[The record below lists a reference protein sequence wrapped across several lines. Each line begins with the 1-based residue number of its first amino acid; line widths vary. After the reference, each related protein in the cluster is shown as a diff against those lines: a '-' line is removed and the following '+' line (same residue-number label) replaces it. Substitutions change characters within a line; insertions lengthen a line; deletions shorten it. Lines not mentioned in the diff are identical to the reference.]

1 MDRETESAGAPGE
14 ASAPTP
20 AGDDDAAWAE
30 VVARWGDHEAHRAYL
45 ARFSDLDGLAVA
57 GRRYR
62 DVLEARPDDAVA
74 ARFRDEVLRR
84 ATARAL
90 AALPRSGPVHPASRW
105 IRWAGA
111 ALAGALLGAAAWLL
125 IMLLRG
131 GAR

>member
-14 ASAPTP
+14 ASAP
-20 AGDDDAAWAE
+20 AGDDGAAWAE
-30 VVARWGDHEAHRAYL
+30 VVARWDDDEAHRAYL
-45 ARFSDLDGLAVA
+45 ARFSDLEGLAVA

-62 DVLEARPDDAVA
+62 AVLEARPDDAVA
-74 ARFRDEVLRR
+74 ARFRDEVLKR

-111 ALAGALLGAAAWLL
+111 ALAGALLGAAVWLL

-131 GAR
+131 GDR

>member
-14 ASAPTP
+14 ASAP
-20 AGDDDAAWAE
+20 AGDDGAAWAE
-30 VVARWGDHEAHRAYL
+30 VVARWDDDEAHRAYL
-45 ARFSDLDGLAVA
+45 ARFSDLEGLAVA

-62 DVLEARPDDAVA
+62 AVLEARPDDAVA
-74 ARFRDEVLRR
+74 ARFRDEVLKR

-111 ALAGALLGAAAWLL
+111 ALAGALLGAAVWLL
-125 IMLLRG
+125 VMLLRG
-131 GAR
+131 GDR